1 MEIKEVKYL
10 LRRYFNGESTIE
22 DERRLE
28 TYFQSGNV
36 AKEVAEY
43 AEFFGGIS
51 ELSGTVDDSTIEED
65 VMDYI
70 LENEHQEKRRFRK
83 LWINV
88 TGIAASVIIVL
99 GGFLFFQEQQK
110 PYNDTF
116 DDPVEAYAY
125 AEQTLQFVSGKY
137 KKGLTYL
144 SSFEKLRKGNDP
156 VKKSTAKVVE
166 FYEGVERLKE
176 SSSEQSQSQT
186 ARQMKVNGA
195 QLQAT
200 EQDSL

>member
-10 LRRYFNGESTIE
+10 LQRYFNGESATE

-28 TYFQSGNV
+28 AYFQSGEV
-36 AKEVAEY
+36 AEEVAEY

-51 ELSGTVDDSTIEED
+51 ELANVVDDSSIEED

-70 LENEHQEKRRFRK
+70 LENEHQEKTRFRK

-88 TGIAASVIIVL
+88 TGIAASIIIVL
-99 GGFLFFQEQQK
+99 GGFLIFQEQRK

-137 KKGLTYL
+137 SKGLAQL
-144 SSFEKLRKGNDP
+144 SKFEMLRKANEP
-156 VKKSTAKVVE
+156 VKRSTAPLVE
-166 FYEGVERLKE
+166 FYEGVDRLKE
-176 SSSEQSQSQT
+176 SRSEQSQLS
-186 ARQMKVNGA
+186 
-195 QLQAT
+195 